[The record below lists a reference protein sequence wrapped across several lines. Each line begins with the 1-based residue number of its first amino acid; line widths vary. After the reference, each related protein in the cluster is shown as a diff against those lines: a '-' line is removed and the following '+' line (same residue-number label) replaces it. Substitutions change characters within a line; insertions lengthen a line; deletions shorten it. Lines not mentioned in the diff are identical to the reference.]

1 MRPQEPLQNP
11 FPLTPDQLLQA
22 LQSLLN
28 GEAFRRFREEGPY
41 LVQGTYAN
49 SSPERRLYGGF
60 YYGKLKGDGTS
71 IRLKVPARIPLEE
84 GRTYVLSV
92 SPELAWNGEG
102 FVFQVHDLHGE
113 GQAPATPEVRLPRK
127 SRGRVD
133 VQGLLM
139 DLLRKGETPS
149 IALILGES
157 AIVDRDVEA
166 SLGEARSRY
175 RMDRKPVNLTD
186 PSAVAE
192 AIAQAAGGP
201 YHLLALIRGGGEG
214 LQTLDRPEVWEAVA
228 SCPKPIVVALGHAA
242 NTLWVEALADQSFP
256 TPTALGHFLKQA
268 VEAVERE
275 KQAADLTKVLHRT
288 QELLNRT
295 QEELGT
301 IKKEREQLREKL
313 AQLEREPVA
322 LAQEVSRLKQSLKVW
337 RAATFLLAVA
347 ILLLLT
353 KG

>member
-11 FPLTPDQLLQA
+11 FHLTPDQLLQA

-60 YYGKLKGDGTS
+60 YYGELKGDGTS
-71 IRLKVPARIPLEE
+71 ISLKVPARIPLEE

-92 SPELAWNGEG
+92 SPELARNGKG

-113 GQAPATPEVRLPRK
+113 GQAPAAPEIRLPRK
-127 SRGRVD
+127 RGRVD

-166 SLGEARSRY
+166 SLGEGRSRY
-175 RMDRKPVNLTD
+175 RMDKKPVNLTD

-201 YHLLALIRGGGEG
+201 YHLLALIRGGGDG

-275 KQAADLTKVLHRT
+275 KETAKLTDLLHRA
-288 QELLNRT
+288 
-295 QEELGT
+295 QEEVRAVRS
-301 IKKEREQLREKL
+301 EREQLKERL
-313 AQLEREPVA
+313 ARLEREPTA
-322 LAQEVSRLKQSLKVW
+322 LAQEVARLKQSLAVW
-337 RAATFLLAVA
+337 RAATLLLLAVA

>member
-1 MRPQEPLQNP
+1 
-11 FPLTPDQLLQA
+11 
-22 LQSLLN
+22 
-28 GEAFRRFREEGPY
+28 
-41 LVQGTYAN
+41 
-49 SSPERRLYGGF
+49 
-60 YYGKLKGDGTS
+60 
-71 IRLKVPARIPLEE
+71 
-84 GRTYVLSV
+84 
-92 SPELAWNGEG
+92 
-102 FVFQVHDLHGE
+102 
-113 GQAPATPEVRLPRK
+113 
-127 SRGRVD
+127 VD
-133 VQGLLM
+133 VQGLLT

-166 SLGEARSRY
+166 SLGEARRRY
-175 RMDRKPVNLTD
+175 RMDKKPVNLTD

-275 KQAADLTKVLHRT
+275 KETAKLTDLLHRA
-288 QELLNRT
+288 
-295 QEELGT
+295 QEEVRAVRA
-301 IKKEREQLREKL
+301 EREQLKERL
-313 AQLEREPVA
+313 ARLEREPTA
-322 LAQEVSRLKQSLKVW
+322 LAQEVARLKQSLTVW
-337 RAATFLLAVA
+337 RALALLFLAVA
-347 ILLLLT
+347 ALLFLAR
-353 KG
+353 G

>member
-11 FPLTPDQLLQA
+11 LTPYQLLQA

-41 LVQGTYAN
+41 LVQGTYAD
-49 SSPERRLYGGF
+49 SSSERRRYGGF
-60 YYGKLKGDGTS
+60 YYGELKRDGTS
-71 IRLKVPARIPLEE
+71 INLKVPARIPLEK

-92 SPELAWNGEG
+92 SPELARNGKG

-127 SRGRVD
+127 SRGWVD

-149 IALILGES
+149 IALIRGES
-157 AIVDRDVEA
+157 AIVDQDVEA

-175 RMDRKPVNLTD
+175 RMDKKPVNLTD

-192 AIAQAAGGP
+192 AIAQGAGGP
-201 YHLLALIRGGGEG
+201 YHLLALIRGGGDG
-214 LQTLDRPEVWEAVA
+214 LQTLDHSEVWEAVA
-228 SCPKPIVVALGHAA
+228 SCPKPIVVALGHAV
-242 NTLWVEALADQSFP
+242 NTLWVETLADQSFP

-268 VEAVERE
+268 VEVVERE
-275 KQAADLTKVLHRT
+275 KETAKLTDLLHRA
-288 QELLNRT
+288 
-295 QEELGT
+295 QEEVRAVRA
-301 IKKEREQLREKL
+301 EREQLKERL
-313 AQLEREPVA
+313 AQLEREPA
-322 LAQEVSRLKQSLKVW
+322 TLAQEVARLKQSLTVW
-337 RAATFLLAVA
+337 RAVTFLLAVA
-347 ILLLLT
+347 ILLLLA

>member
-11 FPLTPDQLLQA
+11 FHLTPDQLLQA

-60 YYGKLKGDGTS
+60 YYGELKGDGTS
-71 IRLKVPARIPLEE
+71 ISLKVPARIPLEE

-92 SPELAWNGEG
+92 SPELARNGKG

-113 GQAPATPEVRLPRK
+113 GQAPAAPEIRLPRK
-127 SRGRVD
+127 RGRVD

-166 SLGEARSRY
+166 SLGEGRSRY
-175 RMDRKPVNLTD
+175 RMDKKPVNLTD

-214 LQTLDRPEVWEAVA
+214 LQTLDHPEVWEAVA

-275 KQAADLTKVLHRT
+275 KETAKLTDLLHRA
-288 QELLNRT
+288 
-295 QEELGT
+295 QEEVRAVRA
-301 IKKEREQLREKL
+301 EREQLKERL
-313 AQLEREPVA
+313 ARLERGPTA
-322 LAQEVSRLKQSLKVW
+322 LAQKVARLKQSLTLW
-337 RAATFLLAVA
+337 RVLALLFLAVA
-347 ILLLLT
+347 ALLFLAR
-353 KG
+353 G

>member
-1 MRPQEPLQNP
+1 MRPKEPLQNP
-11 FPLTPDQLLQA
+11 LTPYQLLQA

-41 LVQGTYAN
+41 LVQGTYAD
-49 SSPERRLYGGF
+49 SSSERRRYGGF
-60 YYGKLKGDGTS
+60 YYGELKRDGTS
-71 IRLKVPARIPLEE
+71 INLKVPARIPLEK

-92 SPELAWNGEG
+92 SPELARNGKG

-127 SRGRVD
+127 SRGWVD

-149 IALILGES
+149 IALIRGES
-157 AIVDRDVEA
+157 AIVDQDVEA

-175 RMDRKPVNLTD
+175 RMDKKPVNLTD

-201 YHLLALIRGGGEG
+201 YHLLALIRGGGDG
-214 LQTLDRPEVWEAVA
+214 LQTLDHSEVWEAVA
-228 SCPKPIVVALGHAA
+228 SCPKPIVVALGHAV
-242 NTLWVEALADQSFP
+242 NTLWVETLADQSFP

-268 VEAVERE
+268 VEVVERE
-275 KQAADLTKVLHRT
+275 KETAKLMDLLHRA
-288 QELLNRT
+288 
-295 QEELGT
+295 QEEVRAVRA
-301 IKKEREQLREKL
+301 EREQLKERL
-313 AQLEREPVA
+313 AQLEREPTA

-337 RAATFLLAVA
+337 RAVTFLLAVA
-347 ILLLLT
+347 ILLLLA

>member
-1 MRPQEPLQNP
+1 MRPQEPLQSP

-60 YYGKLKGDGTS
+60 YSGKLKGYGTS
-71 IRLKVPARIPLEE
+71 IRLKVPSRIPLEE

-127 SRGRVD
+127 RGRVD

-175 RMDRKPVNLTD
+175 RMDKRPVNLTD

-214 LQTLDRPEVWEAVA
+214 LQTLDHPEVWEAVA

-275 KQAADLTKVLHRT
+275 KETAKLTDLLHRA
-288 QELLNRT
+288 
-295 QEELGT
+295 QEEVRAVRA
-301 IKKEREQLREKL
+301 EREQLKERL
-313 AQLEREPVA
+313 AQLEREPAA
-322 LAQEVSRLKQSLKVW
+322 LAQEVARLKQSLTVW
-337 RAATFLLAVA
+337 RALALLFLAVA
-347 ILLLLT
+347 ALLFLAR
-353 KG
+353 G

>member
-1 MRPQEPLQNP
+1 MRPKEPLQNP
-11 FPLTPDQLLQA
+11 LTPYQLLQA

-41 LVQGTYAN
+41 LVQGTYAD
-49 SSPERRLYGGF
+49 SSSERRRYGGF
-60 YYGKLKGDGTS
+60 YYGELKRDGTS
-71 IRLKVPARIPLEE
+71 INLKVPARIPLEK

-92 SPELAWNGEG
+92 SPELARNGKG

-127 SRGRVD
+127 SRGWVD

-149 IALILGES
+149 IALIRGES
-157 AIVDRDVEA
+157 AIVDQDVEA

-175 RMDRKPVNLTD
+175 RMDKRPVNLTD

-201 YHLLALIRGGGEG
+201 YHLLALIRGGGDG
-214 LQTLDRPEVWEAVA
+214 LQTLDHSEVWEAVA
-228 SCPKPIVVALGHAA
+228 SCPKPIVVALGHAV
-242 NTLWVEALADQSFP
+242 NTLWVETLADQSFP

-268 VEAVERE
+268 VEVVERE
-275 KQAADLTKVLHRT
+275 KETAKLTDLLHRT
-288 QELLNRT
+288 QEEVRAVRA
-295 QEELGT
+295 
-301 IKKEREQLREKL
+301 EREQLKERL
-313 AQLEREPVA
+313 AQLEREPA
-322 LAQEVSRLKQSLKVW
+322 TLAQEVARLKQSLTVW
-337 RAATFLLAVA
+337 RAVTFLLAVA

>member
-1 MRPQEPLQNP
+1 MRPQEPLQSP

-49 SSPERRLYGGF
+49 SSPERKLYGGF
-60 YYGKLKGDGTS
+60 YYGELKGDGTS

-92 SPELAWNGEG
+92 SPELARNGKG

-113 GQAPATPEVRLPRK
+113 GQASTAPEARLPRK

-133 VQGLLM
+133 VQGLLT

-175 RMDRKPVNLTD
+175 RMDKKPVNLTD

-275 KQAADLTKVLHRT
+275 KETAKLTDLLHKA
-288 QELLNRT
+288 
-295 QEELGT
+295 QEEVRAVRA
-301 IKKEREQLREKL
+301 EREQLKERL
-313 AQLEREPVA
+313 AQLEREPAA
-322 LAQEVSRLKQSLKVW
+322 LAQEVARLKQSLTVW
-337 RAATFLLAVA
+337 RALALLLLAVA
-347 ILLLLT
+347 ALLFLAR
-353 KG
+353 G

>member
-1 MRPQEPLQNP
+1 MRPQESLQNP

-49 SSPERRLYGGF
+49 NSPERRLYGGF
-60 YYGKLKGDGTS
+60 YYGELKGDGTS
-71 IRLKVPARIPLEE
+71 ISLKVPARIPLEE

-92 SPELAWNGEG
+92 SPELARNGKG

-113 GQAPATPEVRLPRK
+113 GQASTAPEARLPRK

-133 VQGLLM
+133 VQGLLT

-166 SLGEARSRY
+166 SLGEGRSRY
-175 RMDRKPVNLTD
+175 RMDKRPVNLTD

-214 LQTLDRPEVWEAVA
+214 LQTLDHSEVWEAVA

-242 NTLWVEALADQSFP
+242 NTLWVETLADQSFP

-275 KQAADLTKVLHRT
+275 KETAKLTDLLHKA
-288 QELLNRT
+288 
-295 QEELGT
+295 QEEVRVVRA
-301 IKKEREQLREKL
+301 EREQLKERL
-313 AQLEREPVA
+313 ARLEREPAA
-322 LAQEVSRLKQSLKVW
+322 LAQEVARLKQSLKVW
-337 RAATFLLAVA
+337 RALALLFLAVA
-347 ILLLLT
+347 ALLFLAR
-353 KG
+353 G

>member
-49 SSPERRLYGGF
+49 NSPERKEYRGF

-71 IRLKVPARIPLEE
+71 IRLKVPARIRLEE

-102 FVFQVHDLHGE
+102 FVFQVHSLHGE

-127 SRGRVD
+127 NRGRVD

-139 DLLRKGETPS
+139 DLLRKGETPF

-175 RMDRKPVNLTD
+175 RMDKKPVNLTD

-268 VEAVERE
+268 VEAAERE
-275 KQAADLTKVLHRT
+275 KETAKLTDLLHRA
-288 QELLNRT
+288 
-295 QEELGT
+295 QEEVRAARA
-301 IKKEREQLREKL
+301 EREQLKERL
-313 AQLEREPVA
+313 ARLEREPAA
-322 LAQEVSRLKQSLKVW
+322 LAQEVARLKQSLAVW
-337 RAATFLLAVA
+337 RALALLFLAVA
-347 ILLLLT
+347 ALLFLAR
-353 KG
+353 G

>member
-11 FPLTPDQLLQA
+11 FHLTPDQLLQA

-60 YYGKLKGDGTS
+60 YYGELKGDGTS
-71 IRLKVPARIPLEE
+71 ISLKVPARIPLEE

-92 SPELAWNGEG
+92 SPELARNGKG

-113 GQAPATPEVRLPRK
+113 GQAPAAPEIRLPRK
-127 SRGRVD
+127 RGRVD

-166 SLGEARSRY
+166 SLGEGRSRY
-175 RMDRKPVNLTD
+175 RMDKKPVNLTD

-214 LQTLDRPEVWEAVA
+214 LQTLDHPEVWEAVA

-275 KQAADLTKVLHRT
+275 KETAKLTDLLHRA
-288 QELLNRT
+288 
-295 QEELGT
+295 QEE
-301 IKKEREQLREKL
+301 IRAVRVEREQLKERL
-313 AQLEREPVA
+313 ARLEREPTA
-322 LAQEVSRLKQSLKVW
+322 LAQEVARLKHSLKVW
-337 RAATFLLAVA
+337 RAVTFLLAVA

>member
-1 MRPQEPLQNP
+1 
-11 FPLTPDQLLQA
+11 
-22 LQSLLN
+22 
-28 GEAFRRFREEGPY
+28 
-41 LVQGTYAN
+41 
-49 SSPERRLYGGF
+49 
-60 YYGKLKGDGTS
+60 
-71 IRLKVPARIPLEE
+71 
-84 GRTYVLSV
+84 
-92 SPELAWNGEG
+92 
-102 FVFQVHDLHGE
+102 
-113 GQAPATPEVRLPRK
+113 
-127 SRGRVD
+127 VD
-133 VQGLLM
+133 VQGLLT

-175 RMDRKPVNLTD
+175 RMDKKPVNLTD

-214 LQTLDRPEVWEAVA
+214 LQTLDHPEVWEAVA

-275 KQAADLTKVLHRT
+275 KETAKLTDLLHRA
-288 QELLNRT
+288 
-295 QEELGT
+295 QEEVRAVRA
-301 IKKEREQLREKL
+301 EREQLKERL
-313 AQLEREPVA
+313 ARLEREPAA
-322 LAQEVSRLKQSLKVW
+322 LAQEVARLKHSLKVW
-337 RAATFLLAVA
+337 RAVTFLLAVA

>member
-1 MRPQEPLQNP
+1 L
-11 FPLTPDQLLQA
+11 PLTPDQLLQA

-28 GEAFRRFREEGPY
+28 GEVFRRFREEGPY

-49 SSPERRLYGGF
+49 NSPERKLYGGF
-60 YYGKLKGDGTS
+60 YYGELKGDGTS
-71 IRLKVPARIPLEE
+71 ISLKVPSRIPLEE

-92 SPELAWNGEG
+92 SPELARNGKG

-113 GQAPATPEVRLPRK
+113 GQAPATPEARLPRK

-133 VQGLLM
+133 VQGLLT

-175 RMDRKPVNLTD
+175 RMDKKPVNLTD

-201 YHLLALIRGGGEG
+201 YHLVALIRGGGDG
-214 LQTLDRPEVWEAVA
+214 LQTLDHPEVWEAVA

-275 KQAADLTKVLHRT
+275 KETAKLTDLLHRA
-288 QELLNRT
+288 
-295 QEELGT
+295 QEEVRAVRA
-301 IKKEREQLREKL
+301 EREQLKERL
-313 AQLEREPVA
+313 AQLEREPAA
-322 LAQEVSRLKQSLKVW
+322 LAQEVARLKQSLTVW
-337 RAATFLLAVA
+337 RAMALLFLAVA
-347 ILLLLT
+347 ALLFLARR
-353 KG
+353 

>member
-1 MRPQEPLQNP
+1 MRPQEPLQSL

-49 SSPERRLYGGF
+49 NSPERRLYGGF

-71 IRLKVPARIPLEE
+71 IRLKVPSRILLEE

-113 GQAPATPEVRLPRK
+113 GQAPAAPEARLPRK

-133 VQGLLM
+133 VQGLLT

-175 RMDRKPVNLTD
+175 RMDKRPVNLTD

-214 LQTLDRPEVWEAVA
+214 LQTLDHSEVWEAVA

-268 VEAVERE
+268 VEAVGRE
-275 KQAADLTKVLHRT
+275 KETAKLTDLLHKA
-288 QELLNRT
+288 
-295 QEELGT
+295 QEEVRT
-301 IKKEREQLREKL
+301 VRAEREQLKERL
-313 AQLEREPVA
+313 ARLEREPAA
-322 LAQEVSRLKQSLKVW
+322 LAQEVARLKQSLTVW
-337 RAATFLLAVA
+337 RAVTFLLAVA
-347 ILLLLT
+347 ILLLLA

>member
-1 MRPQEPLQNP
+1 MRPQEPLQSP

-60 YYGKLKGDGTS
+60 YYGELKGDGTS
-71 IRLKVPARIPLEE
+71 ISLKVPSRIPLEE

-92 SPELAWNGEG
+92 SPELARNGKG

-166 SLGEARSRY
+166 SLGESRSRY
-175 RMDRKPVNLTD
+175 RMDKRPVNLTD

-192 AIAQAAGGP
+192 AIAQAVGGP

-214 LQTLDRPEVWEAVA
+214 LQTLDHPKVWETVA

-242 NTLWVEALADQSFP
+242 NTLWVEALADQASP
-256 TPTALGHFLKQA
+256 RPPPW
-268 VEAVERE
+268 
-275 KQAADLTKVLHRT
+275 
-288 QELLNRT
+288 
-295 QEELGT
+295 GT
-301 IKKEREQLREKL
+301 SSSK
-313 AQLEREPVA
+313 P
-322 LAQEVSRLKQSLKVW
+322 W
-337 RAATFLLAVA
+337 RQW
-347 ILLLLT
+347 
-353 KG
+353 KGKRKPPS

>member
-1 MRPQEPLQNP
+1 L
-11 FPLTPDQLLQA
+11 PLTPDQLLQA

-28 GEAFRRFREEGPY
+28 GEVFRRFREEGPY

-49 SSPERRLYGGF
+49 SSPERRLYGDF
-60 YYGKLKGDGTS
+60 YYGEFKGGGTS
-71 IRLKVPARIPLEE
+71 ISLKVPSRIRLEE

-92 SPELAWNGEG
+92 SPEVNRNRSFFAKA
-102 FVFQVHDLHGE
+102 FVLQVHDLHGE
-113 GQAPATPEVRLPRK
+113 GQAPATPEARLPRK

-157 AIVDRDVEA
+157 AIVDQDVDA
-166 SLGEARSRY
+166 SLGESRSRY
-175 RMDRKPVNLTD
+175 RMDKKPVNLTD
-186 PSAVAE
+186 PSAVAK

-214 LQTLDRPEVWEAVA
+214 LQTLDHSEVWEAVA

-275 KQAADLTKVLHRT
+275 KETAKLTDLLHRA
-288 QELLNRT
+288 
-295 QEELGT
+295 QEEVRAVRAERERL
-301 IKKEREQLREKL
+301 KERL
-313 AQLEREPVA
+313 ARLEREPA
-322 LAQEVSRLKQSLKVW
+322 AMAQEVARLKHSLKVW
-337 RAATFLLAVA
+337 RAATFLLAAA
-347 ILLLLT
+347 ILLLLA